1 MEADDGYRALQWNGG
16 SGGLPA
22 NETTFAR
29 ILQQQGYATGLIG
42 TQTVQGDGE
51 STIKS
56 TCFPTRRKHH
66 VSEPNWVLTPS
77 DLSWVGHIVGTS
89 VIDRQF

>member
-1 MEADDGYRALQWNGG
+1 MEADDGYRVLQWNGG

-42 TQTVQGDGE
+42 THTIQGARGATV
-51 STIKS
+51 KN
-56 TCFPTRRKHH
+56 TCFPSRRKSHL
-66 VSEPNWVLTPS
+66 SEPKSGAGP
-77 DLSWVGHIVGTS
+77 I
-89 VIDRQF
+89 